1 MTPQIIALVFNIR
14 QRELT
19 PERSA
24 SPGASLI
31 IMAAKYVSEA
41 YRRMS
46 AQLRQKAAREP
57 IGDMRRDLEA
67 QAEHFLL
74 LAEAMEEITPT
85 TRE

>member
-1 MTPQIIALVFNIR
+1 
-14 QRELT
+14 
-19 PERSA
+19 
-24 SPGASLI
+24 
-31 IMAAKYVSEA
+31 MAAKYVSEA